1 MNTPQA
7 NMEPIP
13 ATMRGL
19 VVRKYGPPSTYEIM
33 ELPVPT
39 IELPDEVL
47 IKVRSGGMT
56 GGDAQLA
63 QGGMKL
69 LWKME

>member
-1 MNTPQA
+1 
-7 NMEPIP
+7 MESIP

-19 VVRKYGPPSTYEIM
+19 AVRKYGPPSTYEIM

-39 IELPDEVL
+39 IQLPDEIL
-47 IKVRSGGMT
+47 IKVRSGGMLA
-56 GGDAQLA
+56 GDVLTAR
-63 QGGMKL
+63 GSKKH